1 MKNYDLNELL
11 EEICDNLASDLH
23 IGVGIPPMMRVDTV
37 IRPMGE
43 TVLTKEMA
51 EEIIYSVLS
60 NEQIERFEKQH
71 ELDASFPVKSVGR
84 VRLNVYRQ
92 RGSIG
97 AAMRFLPNTTKTFE
111 DLGLP
116 KIIYDIVDL
125 PKGLVLITG
134 ATGSGKT
141 TSLASMINY
150 INENRN
156 GHIITIED
164 PIEYLHQHKNCIVT
178 QREVGSDTESFAG
191 ALRYVL
197 RQDPDIILIGE
208 MRDYETM
215 AAAVTLAETGHLV
228 FATLHTMDAT
238 SSINRI
244 IDSFPAHQQPQIRT
258 QLSMTLKAVISQQ
271 LLPHFTGKGMVLI
284 SEVLIIHDSV
294 KSIIRDSKIEQIYSV
309 IQTGKQW
316 GMHTMNQSIYEAV
329 ISNRISRDVAYNY
342 STKKEELERLLTSM
356 VKGR

>member
-1 MKNYDLNELL
+1 MKTYTLSDLL

-23 IGVGIPPMMRVDTV
+23 ICVGIPPMMRIDTLV
-37 IRPMGE
+37 RPMGE
-43 TVLTKEMA
+43 TALTKDMA
-51 EEIIYSVLS
+51 EEIIYSALT
-60 NEQIERFEKQH
+60 NEQIARFEKNN
-71 ELDASFPVKSVGR
+71 ELDASFPVKNVGR
-84 VRLNVYRQ
+84 VRINVYKQ

-97 AAMRFLPNTTKTFE
+97 AAMRFLPNTTKSFE
-111 DLGLP
+111 ELGLP
-116 KIIYDIVDL
+116 KIIFDIVDL

-178 QREVGSDTESFAG
+178 QREVGTDTESFTG

-238 SSINRI
+238 STINRI

-284 SEVLIIHDSV
+284 SEVLMIHDSV
-294 KSIIRDSKIEQIYSV
+294 KNIIRDSKIEQIYSV

-316 GMHTMNQSIYEAV
+316 GMHTMNQSLYEAIV
-329 ISNRISRDVAYNY
+329 SNKILKDIAYSY
-342 STKKEELERLLTSM
+342 STKKDELERLLTNY

>member
-1 MKNYDLNELL
+1 
-11 EEICDNLASDLH
+11 
-23 IGVGIPPMMRVDTV
+23 
-37 IRPMGE
+37 
-43 TVLTKEMA
+43 
-51 EEIIYSVLS
+51 
-60 NEQIERFEKQH
+60 
-71 ELDASFPVKSVGR
+71 
-84 VRLNVYRQ
+84 
-92 RGSIG
+92 
-97 AAMRFLPNTTKTFE
+97 
-111 DLGLP
+111 
-116 KIIYDIVDL
+116 
-125 PKGLVLITG
+125 
-134 ATGSGKT
+134 
-141 TSLASMINY
+141 
-150 INENRN
+150 
-156 GHIITIED
+156 
-164 PIEYLHQHKNCIVT
+164 
-178 QREVGSDTESFAG
+178 
-191 ALRYVL
+191 
-197 RQDPDIILIGE
+197 
-208 MRDYETM
+208 
-215 AAAVTLAETGHLV
+215 
-228 FATLHTMDAT
+228 MDAT